1 MLKITKPSVQKTEAP
16 KSTGATTPNV
26 KNTAVKSG
34 TGFNA
39 LSTFVN
45 TVANVV
51 SRPLQQQS
59 GTGGSV
65 PPPWSYP
72 NAANIA
78 RIAAMQDPVARNQAI
93 TQGYSDLSA
102 AMGSLLGTDNA
113 NWATYA
119 TWASKQAGVA
129 IAGDP
134 RAQALQN
141 FATTA
146 YNQMADEM
154 RRHGLTPPPLEQFI
168 NDVANDA
175 NSNISQAIAD
185 GNQAVFA
192 EIGPKFAAF
201 VQTFGG
207 ATQYNQAQVDAF
219 ITQNFPPDPQH
230 TPGSAL
236 DSGPTGP
243 VANAFRLYAQAQFET
258 NPDRKA
264 ELMCQANAMVGQ
276 HEQAVL
282 QPYIERALN
291 APLEAVTRQVERR
304 GAEAIAALPDGIGK
318 TVEELAFIVGHEIVN
333 HVRDAMQPA
342 SRAVVTQ
349 LLMELSLP
357 NETLHLGQDLPLA
370 PGQSSPF
377 PPALSTL
384 DPDTQALLDTV
395 GAGGSSLAGTGAM
408 DWASYEQRMRYIAT
422 MFRSRQQDPSLFRPP
437 FGRPGVYDNSGGSA
451 AVG

>member
-1 MLKITKPSVQKTEAP
+1 MKLNKVSVQKSEAP
-16 KSTGATTPNV
+16 KSSVLNTSA

-34 TGFNA
+34 AGFNA
-39 LSTFVN
+39 LSSFAN

-51 SRPLQQQS
+51 GRPLQQQS
-59 GTGGSV
+59 GTGGTV

-78 RIAAMQDPVARNQAI
+78 RIAAMQDPVLRNRAI

-102 AMGSLLGTDNA
+102 AMGKLLGTDNA

-119 TWASKQAGVA
+119 AWASKQAGVA

-134 RAQALQN
+134 RAQALQS

-154 RRHGLTPPPLEQFI
+154 RKRGLTPPPLDQFV

-175 NSNISQAIAD
+175 NSNISQALAE

-219 ITQNFPPDPQH
+219 IAQNFPPDPQH

-236 DSGPTGP
+236 DRGPNGP

-304 GAEAIAALPDGIGK
+304 IAEAVAALPDGVFK
-318 TVEELAFIVGHEIVN
+318 TADEIAFIVDHGVVN
-333 HVRDAMQPA
+333 AVRDAVQPLA
-342 SRAVVTQ
+342 RGALTRW
-349 LLMELSLP
+349 MMDLSLP
-357 NETLHLGQDLPLA
+357 NETLHLGQDVPLA

-377 PPALSTL
+377 PPALGSL
-384 DPDTQALLDTV
+384 DPDTQALLDQF
-395 GAGGSSLAGTGAM
+395 GAGGSNLTGTGAT
-408 DWASYEQRMRYIAT
+408 DWADYSQRMKYIAS